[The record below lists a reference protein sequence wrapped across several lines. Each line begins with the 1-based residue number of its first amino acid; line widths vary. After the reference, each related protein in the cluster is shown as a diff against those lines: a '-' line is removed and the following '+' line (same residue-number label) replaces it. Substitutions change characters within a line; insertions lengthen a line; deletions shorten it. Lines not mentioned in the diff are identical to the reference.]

1 MQGFRDGSSQLL
13 VATTVV
19 EVGVD
24 VPEASVIIIE
34 HAERFGLA
42 QLHQLRG
49 RVGRSDTASSCLLL
63 YQAPLSDTATARLG
77 VMRETNDGF
86 VIAERDLE
94 LRGPGEFLGQ
104 RQSGVPEFA
113 LADLAA
119 HQDLLPLARETAGG
133 MIGPDRQPIN
143 RVQCDLLL
151 SLFERDSAVRFL
163 ASG

>member
-1 MQGFRDGSSQLL
+1 MTGSSSPN
-13 VATTVV
+13 A
-19 EVGVD
+19 
-24 VPEASVIIIE
+24 I
-34 HAERFGLA
+34 
-42 QLHQLRG
+42 
-49 RVGRSDTASSCLLL
+49 SSCAA
-63 YQAPLSDTATARLG
+63 QANFWAK
-77 VMRETNDGF
+77 
-86 VIAERDLE
+86 
-94 LRGPGEFLGQ
+94 

-143 RVQCDLLL
+143 RDQCDLLL